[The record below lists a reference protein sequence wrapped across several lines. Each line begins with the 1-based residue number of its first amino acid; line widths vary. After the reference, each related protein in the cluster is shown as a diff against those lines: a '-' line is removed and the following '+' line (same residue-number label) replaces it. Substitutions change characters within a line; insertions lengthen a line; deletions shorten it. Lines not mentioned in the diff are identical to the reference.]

1 MPSSGCGVTPNGS
14 KSAKTSP
21 RCSRLRRVAD
31 GALAVLLAPSC
42 AACHTPLLEPTRGPI
57 CQSCWDGI
65 DTLPPPLCSHCGDPL
80 PSWRV
85 ISVLEARCARCRRR
99 PSRLTSCR
107 AMGPYAGSLRQ
118 IVHALKYGHRRSIA
132 IELGRRMRVACE
144 DVLTGASVVV
154 PVPLHRL
161 RQWTR
166 GFNQAAELA
175 RYLDLPVLPA
185 LKRVRATPSQTDLPA
200 ARRHANVRN
209 VFALRRRYEVRGL
222 CVVLVD
228 DVSTTGATLE
238 ACARVLIEA
247 GAREVRA
254 VTVARV
260 ASRPRE

>member
-1 MPSSGCGVTPNGS
+1 MPSSDCGVTPSGS
-14 KSAKTSP
+14 KSGKTSSNP
-21 RCSRLRRVAD
+21 SRLRLIAD

-42 AACHTPLLEPTRGPI
+42 AACETSLVEPTRGPI
-57 CQSCWDGI
+57 CTSCWDR
-65 DTLPPPLCSHCGDPL
+65 LQALQPPLCTQCGDPL

-99 PSRLTSCR
+99 RSHLTSSR
-107 AMGPYAGSLRQ
+107 ALGPYAGSLRD

-132 IELGRRMRVACE
+132 IELGRRMRAAGAE
-144 DVLTGASVVV
+144 VLTGASALV
-154 PVPLHRL
+154 PVPLHRR

-175 RYLDLPVLPA
+175 RHLDLPVLHA

-209 VFALRRRYEVRGL
+209 AFALRRRCDVRGL

-238 ACARVLIEA
+238 ACARVLVDA

-254 VTVARV
+254 LTAARV